1 MNNDAKQQ
9 LEQLRQAIDNTDSQ
23 LIELIKQRSELTKQ
37 VGDVKRHLQAPLYV
51 PEREQQMISARR
63 QQAEQMELS
72 PDLVEDVLRRIIRES
87 YRTQTA
93 QATPTSCDLERP
105 VVIVGGR
112 GRLGTLFC
120 RLFKQTGYTVKVIDK
135 GDALSDITE
144 HHPQLVVIAVPVNIT
159 AQVISELP
167 KLPDDCVLADLT
179 SIKHQP
185 LQQMLAQH
193 EGPVVGLHPMFGPSV
208 PNLAKQL
215 VVACEGRKAEAY
227 QWLIA
232 QFTNWGAH
240 VEWVDS
246 QAHDSSMGWIQVMR
260 HLSTFVYGAHMA
272 EEQADIAQL
281 LQLSSPIYRMELMM
295 VGRLFAQNADLYADI
310 IQSHP
315 EQFDV
320 IKRYLARFQHTLDVL
335 ERGDKANFV
344 ETFQQVNGYFGE
356 FAEQFLQESEAL
368 VQLSDD
374 QRFRGAAIG

>member
-1 MNNDAKQQ
+1 MNYDAKQQ
-9 LEQLRQAIDNTDSQ
+9 LEQLRQAIDNTDAQ

-72 PDLVEDVLRRIIRES
+72 PDLIEDVLRRIIRES

-93 QATPTSCDLERP
+93 QATPTSCALERP
-105 VVIVGGR
+105 VIIVGGR
-112 GRLGTLFC
+112 GRLGGLFC
-120 RLFKQTGYTVKVIDK
+120 RLFKQTGYAVEVIDK
-135 GDALSDITE
+135 GDALRDIAQYE
-144 HHPQLVVIAVPVNIT
+144 PQLVIIAVPVNVT
-159 AQVISELP
+159 NQVISELP
-167 KLPDDCVLADLT
+167 PLPNDCVLADLT

-185 LQQMLAQH
+185 LQHMLARH

-215 VVACEGRKAEAY
+215 VVACEGRGAEAY

-232 QFTNWGAH
+232 QLTNWGAH
-240 VEWVDS
+240 VEWVNAE
-246 QAHDSSMGWIQVMR
+246 AHDSSMGWIQVMR

-295 VGRLFAQNADLYADI
+295 VGRLFAQNAELYADI

-315 EQFDV
+315 EQFSI
-320 IKRYLARFQHTLDVL
+320 IKRYLARFQSTLEIL

-344 ETFQQVNGYFGE
+344 ETFQHVNRYFGE

-374 QRFRGAAIG
+374 QRFRGTTTG